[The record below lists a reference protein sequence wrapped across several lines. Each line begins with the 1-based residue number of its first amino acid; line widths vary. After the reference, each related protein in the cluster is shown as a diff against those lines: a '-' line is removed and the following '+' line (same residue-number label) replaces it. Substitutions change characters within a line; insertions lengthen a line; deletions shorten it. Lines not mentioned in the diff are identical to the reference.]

1 MRVTKMMKTMG
12 GFEKTKEVEADWG
25 GGQNLANRIRSV
37 CTTYVSNVMGVCVRM
52 CSQLSRLEMREFD
65 FAISSLDHYIN
76 DVKYVM
82 SRC

>member
-1 MRVTKMMKTMG
+1 
-12 GFEKTKEVEADWG
+12 
-25 GGQNLANRIRSV
+25 
-37 CTTYVSNVMGVCVRM
+37 MGVCVRM